1 MKIRSLLSMAFAMLC
16 LTSAMAQ
23 SKTVTTT
30 SAGTLAGLLT
40 DDEKTTVKELTISG
54 PLNKTDFNFIMTMTA
69 LESLD
74 IKATTISEETLDGK
88 TYPADELPENALNK
102 NESIKTLVLPTSILS
117 VGENAVSFSA
127 VVNVDFS
134 PCTKLK
140 TISREAFY
148 CNNYM
153 ASMNLSGL
161 KALETIGI
169 NAFNT
174 CSQKAE
180 GVTELAIDLSGCSS
194 LKEIEDNAFA
204 NIKTAGLAINLS
216 GCASLTTLGEG
227 AFLNGKEKSVDL
239 SECTALETIAKRAF
253 SISTKS
259 LAKITDVKL
268 PANLKTIAI
277 EAFRNQQKITSVSI
291 LAINP
296 PSLATNGFFATE
308 GVYNA
313 TLTVPVG
320 SKAAYE
326 ANEEWKKFKE
336 IVESDG
342 SSVKEFEVANLKVWT
357 AGDAVCVAG
366 AEEGTVVNVYDI
378 SGAPVASA
386 TVSAGSAT
394 LPLSAKGLYIV
405 KAGEATAKVRL

>member
-1 MKIRSLLSMAFAMLC
+1 MKIKSLLSMAFAMLC
-16 LTSAMAQ
+16 MTSAMAQ

-40 DDEKTTVKELTISG
+40 DDEKATVKELVVAG

-74 IKATTISEETLDGK
+74 IKAATIAEETLDGT

-140 TISREAFY
+140 AISREAFY

-253 SISTKS
+253 SISSKTI
-259 LAKITDVKL
+259 AKITDVKL
-268 PANLKTIAI
+268 PANLKTIAL

-291 LAINP
+291 LAMTP
-296 PSLATNGFFATE
+296 PSLATDGFFATD
-308 GVYNA
+308 GAYNA

-342 SSVKEFEVANLKVWT
+342 SSVKEFEVAETKIWGANNTIYV
-357 AGDAVCVAG
+357 VN
-366 AEEGTVVNVYDI
+366 AEEGAAVNVYDL
-378 SGAPVASA
+378 SGALVASGCA
-386 TVSAGSAT
+386 SDGT
-394 LPLSAKGLYIV
+394 LILQVPANGLYIV
-405 KAGEATAKVRL
+405 KASDATAKIRL